1 MTSVAK
7 LAHNMKYRFLGN
19 TGLLVSKFAFG
30 SFVTFNTQNDFEKTY
45 AIMEHAYKNGINFF
59 DNAEAYADG
68 ESERYMGKIINTGIE
83 RGLWAR
89 EDLVIS
95 TKIFFGAKM
104 FSGGGGPNDTG
115 LSRKHIVEGTKASL
129 KRFGL
134 DYVDLIFCHRQDP
147 YTPMEEIVRA
157 MNYVIEQGWAF
168 YWGTSEW
175 TAAEIMEACEVA
187 DRLGLIRPAFDQT
200 RYNILDRS
208 RVDYDF
214 VNLYKKYNY
223 GVTAFSALAGGV
235 LTGKY
240 SNGVIPEGSRITIPS
255 FTTMIESGL
264 EEKTAK
270 ALQLTAVAK
279 DVGCTLPQL
288 AIAWSVSNENV
299 STVLLGASRIEQLD
313 ENLKALEFADKITPE
328 IRAKID
334 AIAQF
339 TPEVPQVQ
347 AVVHEMRAKWL

>member
-1 MTSVAK
+1 MSK
-7 LAHNMKYRFLGN
+7 PEQSMKYRFLGN
-19 TGLLVSKFAFG
+19 TGLLVSKLAFG
-30 SFVTFNTQNDFEKTY
+30 SFVTFDTQNDFEKTY
-45 AIMEHAYKNGINFF
+45 AIMEHAFKNGVNFF

-68 ESERYMGKIINTGIE
+68 ESEVYMGKIVNAGIE
-83 RGLWAR
+83 RKLWSR

-129 KRFGL
+129 KRFDL

-147 YTPMEEIVRA
+147 YTPMEEVVRA

-223 GVTAFSALAGGV
+223 GVTAFYALAGGV

-240 SNGVIPEGSRITIPS
+240 SNGIPNGSRITIPA
-255 FTTMIESGL
+255 FTKMIENGL

-270 ALQLTAVAK
+270 ALQLAAVAK
-279 DVGCTLPQL
+279 EVGCTLPQL

-334 AIAQF
+334 AIAEF
-339 TPEVPQVQ
+339 KPEVPQVQ
-347 AVVHEMRAKWL
+347 AVVHEMRGKWL

>member
-1 MTSVAK
+1 MPSWSTPSRMASTSSTTPRPT
-7 LAHNMKYRFLGN
+7 L
-19 TGLLVSKFAFG
+19 TVSRSG
-30 SFVTFNTQNDFEKTY
+30 T
-45 AIMEHAYKNGINFF
+45 
-59 DNAEAYADG
+59 
-68 ESERYMGKIINTGIE
+68 
-83 RGLWAR
+83 WAR
-89 EDLVIS
+89 SLTPVSSVVIS

-115 LSRKHIVEGTKASL
+115 LSRKHVVEGTKAAL

-175 TAAEIMEACEVA
+175 TAAEIMEACDVA
-187 DRLGLIRPAFDQT
+187 DCFGLIRPAFDQT

-208 RVDYDF
+208 RVDYDL

-223 GVTAFSALAGGV
+223 GVTAFYALAGGV

-240 SNGVIPEGSRITIPS
+240 SNGIHKGSRLTIPA
-255 FTTMIESGL
+255 FTKMLENGL
-264 EEKTAK
+264 EEKTSK
-270 ALQLTAVAK
+270 ALQLAEVAK
-279 DVGCTLPQL
+279 DVGSSLPQL

-313 ENLKALEFADKITPE
+313 ENLKALEFVDKITPE

-347 AVVHEMRAKWL
+347 PVVHETRTKWL

>member
-187 DRLGLIRPAFDQT
+187 DRLGLIRPVCCA
-200 RYNILDRS
+200 
-208 RVDYDF
+208 
-214 VNLYKKYNY
+214 
-223 GVTAFSALAGGV
+223 
-235 LTGKY
+235 
-240 SNGVIPEGSRITIPS
+240 
-255 FTTMIESGL
+255 MMH
-264 EEKTAK
+264 
-270 ALQLTAVAK
+270 
-279 DVGCTLPQL
+279 
-288 AIAWSVSNENV
+288 
-299 STVLLGASRIEQLD
+299 LLR
-313 ENLKALEFADKITPE
+313 
-328 IRAKID
+328 
-334 AIAQF
+334 
-339 TPEVPQVQ
+339 
-347 AVVHEMRAKWL
+347 HWC

>member
-45 AIMEHAYKNGINFF
+45 AIMEHAYKT
-59 DNAEAYADG
+59 
-68 ESERYMGKIINTGIE
+68 IINTGIE

-95 TKIFFGAKM
+95 TKIFF
-104 FSGGGGPNDTG
+104 GGGGPNDTG

-200 RYNILDRS
+200 HYNILDRS

-279 DVGCTLPQL
+279 EVGCTLPQL

>member
-1 MTSVAK
+1 MSAVRK
-7 LAHNMKYRFLGN
+7 SAHNMKYRFLGN
-19 TGLLVSKFAFG
+19 TGLLVSQLSFG

-45 AIMEHAYKNGINFF
+45 AIMEHAFKNGINFF

-68 ESERYMGKIINTGIE
+68 ESEVCMGKIIATGVE
-83 RGLWAR
+83 RGVWTR

-115 LSRKHIVEGTKASL
+115 LSRKHVVEGTKASL

-134 DYVDLIFCHRQDP
+134 QYVDLIFCHRQDP

-214 VNLYKKYNY
+214 VNLNKKYNY
-223 GVTAFSALAGGV
+223 GVTAFYALAGGV

-240 SNGVIPEGSRITIPS
+240 SNGTPKGSRIIIQA
-255 FTTMIESGL
+255 FTKMIENGL

-270 ALQLTAVAK
+270 ALQLAEVAK
-279 DVGCTLPQL
+279 EVGCTLPQL

-313 ENLKALEFADKITPE
+313 ENLKALEFADQITPA

-339 TPEVPQVQ
+339 TPETPQVQ
-347 AVVHEMRAKWL
+347 AVVHDMRSKWL

>member
-30 SFVTFNTQNDFEKTY
+30 SFVTLTRRTTSRRPTPSWSTPTKT
-45 AIMEHAYKNGINFF
+45 
-59 DNAEAYADG
+59 
-68 ESERYMGKIINTGIE
+68 
-83 RGLWAR
+83 
-89 EDLVIS
+89 DLVIS

-187 DRLGLIRPAFDQT
+187 DRLGLIRPVCCA
-200 RYNILDRS
+200 
-208 RVDYDF
+208 
-214 VNLYKKYNY
+214 
-223 GVTAFSALAGGV
+223 
-235 LTGKY
+235 
-240 SNGVIPEGSRITIPS
+240 
-255 FTTMIESGL
+255 MMH
-264 EEKTAK
+264 
-270 ALQLTAVAK
+270 
-279 DVGCTLPQL
+279 
-288 AIAWSVSNENV
+288 
-299 STVLLGASRIEQLD
+299 LLR
-313 ENLKALEFADKITPE
+313 
-328 IRAKID
+328 
-334 AIAQF
+334 
-339 TPEVPQVQ
+339 
-347 AVVHEMRAKWL
+347 HWC

>member
-1 MTSVAK
+1 MSAVAQT
-7 LAHNMKYRFLGN
+7 AHHMKYRFLGN
-19 TGLLVSKFAFG
+19 TGLLVSKFALG

-59 DNAEAYADG
+59 DNAESYADG
-68 ESERYMGKIINTGIE
+68 ESEQCMGKIINTGIE

-104 FSGGGGPNDTG
+104 FSGGGGPNDSG

-134 DYVDLIFCHRQDP
+134 DYVDLVFCHRQDP

-187 DRLGLIRPAFDQT
+187 DRLGLIQPTFDQT

-214 VNLYKKYNY
+214 MNLFSKYKY
-223 GVTAFSALAGGV
+223 GVTAFYALAGGV

-240 SNGVIPEGSRITIPS
+240 SNGIPKGSRITIPA
-255 FTTMIESGL
+255 FTKMIENGL

-270 ALQLTAVAK
+270 ALQLAEVAK
-279 DVGCTLPQL
+279 EVGCTLPQL

-313 ENLKALEFADKITPE
+313 ENLKAFVFADKITPE
-328 IRAKID
+328 IRVKID

-347 AVVHEMRAKWL
+347 AVVHDMRSKWL